1 MKTIHAFI
9 FDLGKGGAQG
19 VFVTLVNYLNDNGYR
34 VETVLQTSENA
45 VHMEE
50 LAEGIHIT
58 SLEVRSAKEML
69 PKLIR
74 YFKNNHIELA
84 LAFSPEIAVNLYL
97 AKRALNCKTHIIGR
111 NINTLSVEFKYTDS
125 FFRRNVTKNLIKLFY
140 KKLDYIIAQSKG
152 MAGDLVNHFGVSDEK
167 IVVIN
172 NPLAKKYEDE
182 IENLPV
188 LKRENYI
195 LYVGRLERQK
205 GLNYLLKAFSKIKST
220 DTKLFIVGSGSLR
233 EELVKMA
240 KGYSINDRVEFIDF
254 TSNVVE
260 YYRKARLTVLTSLYE
275 GFPNVLIESISCG
288 TPVVAFDMPSGA
300 NEIINAE
307 NGIIVE
313 YLNEEQLVC
322 ALDSGLDKEWNYRDI
337 KETAKNYKEALIVQ
351 KYRSIF
357 EEI

>member
-1 MKTIHAFI
+1 M
-9 FDLGKGGAQG
+9 
-19 VFVTLVNYLNDNGYR
+19 
-34 VETVLQTSENA
+34 
-45 VHMEE
+45 
-50 LAEGIHIT
+50 
-58 SLEVRSAKEML
+58 
-69 PKLIR
+69 
-74 YFKNNHIELA
+74 
-84 LAFSPEIAVNLYL
+84 
-97 AKRALNCKTHIIGR
+97 
-111 NINTLSVEFKYTDS
+111 
-125 FFRRNVTKNLIKLFY
+125 
-140 KKLDYIIAQSKG
+140 
-152 MAGDLVNHFGVSDEK
+152 
-167 IVVIN
+167 
-172 NPLAKKYEDE
+172 
-182 IENLPV
+182 
-188 LKRENYI
+188 LKREDYI

-220 DTKLFIVGSGSLR
+220 DIKLFIVGSGSLR

-313 YLNEEQLVC
+313 YLNEEKLVC
-322 ALDSGLDKEWNYRDI
+322 ALDYGLDKEWNYRDI

-351 KYRSIF
+351 KYRAIF